1 MNDYAETDLI
11 ETLSELG
18 LKYRQRGKELQLEKC
33 PFCEQDRPKPSDHFS
48 FKFDEGVFNCIKCGV
63 KGNLYT
69 FRREMGINPWK
80 DKQYKIPDQERV
92 KKYSAQSDDYYKS
105 FERARGIPENV
116 LKKYGVGKVNHERL
130 GTCRTY
136 QYVDIDGAIVNIK
149 YVNANKKMEQE
160 SGAQQIYYGMQF
172 IKFDEPVLYITEGE
186 DDCHALVAMGFD
198 NVVSVPGGAKSYS
211 EQMGQVNSRFKKL
224 ILFFDN
230 DKVGQEGAEVFAQK
244 AGVWKCFNVIL
255 PFKDIRD
262 CLLHGIEFFGI
273 QQLINKAKQFKYSV
287 DVKLRPALNISERL
301 DRFEEDSAK
310 NERGL
315 MFGYDVIDE
324 ITGGLRGGDLFS
336 IVANPGCFKTTTL
349 MNILKRSVEKTSSGI
364 VTFFSL
370 EMQIEAEIEREL
382 QMYSMFRP
390 YELRKLAKE
399 KKEEWKQIR
408 NMVENHKY
416 NRIYVSEESNVDND
430 GILKIIE
437 RTEEVSGE
445 RCILTG
451 IDYLDFVGSKN
462 QKEYDSVKE
471 IMLGIKKIAKTKNI
485 PTIILAQTNRDNKEN
500 DDEVGLRSG
509 KGGTAIEAT
518 SDFYI
523 GIWRVGERIVG
534 RMSKHR
540 RMVGGEREF
549 PYLSFDIDKKNYLIN
564 DIRICERPRNKKD
577 KDYEKNTWNNY

>member
-1 MNDYAETDLI
+1 MNDYNETDLI

-18 LKYRQRGKELQLEKC
+18 LQYRQKGKELQLEKC
-33 PFCEQDRPKPSDHFS
+33 PFCENDRPKSSDHFS
-48 FKFDEGVFNCIKCGV
+48 FRRDDGVFNCIKCGT

-80 DKQYKIPDQERV
+80 DKQYQIPNQEIV
-92 KKYSAQSDDYYKS
+92 KSYTKQPETYFKAYEK
-105 FERARGIPENV
+105 ARGIPESILV
-116 LKKYGVGKVNHERL
+116 KYGVGRASYGSL
-130 GTCRTY
+130 GECRTY
-136 QYVDIDGAIVNIK
+136 QYVDTDGTVVNVK
-149 YVNANKKMEQE
+149 YVNAKKQMVQE
-160 SGAQQIYYGMQF
+160 KNARQIYYGMQF
-172 IKFDEPVLYITEGE
+172 IKFDESVLHITEGE

-198 NVVSVPGGAKSYS
+198 NVVSVPGGSKSYS
-211 EQMGQVNSRFKKL
+211 EQMGQINSKFKKL

-230 DKVGQEGAEVFAQK
+230 DKAGQDGAEAFAQK

-255 PFKDIRD
+255 PFKDVRD

-273 QQLINKAKQFKYSV
+273 QQLINKSKQFKYSV

-301 DRFEEDSAK
+301 DRFEEDSLK

-315 MFGYDVIDE
+315 NFGYDVIDE

-336 IVANPGCFKTTTL
+336 VVANPGCFKTTTL
-349 MNILKRSVEKTSSGI
+349 MNIMKRAVEKTSSGM

-370 EMQIEAEIEREL
+370 EMQIEAEVEREL
-382 QMYSMFRP
+382 QMYSMFPP
-390 YELRKLAKE
+390 YMLRKFAKE
-399 KKEEWKQIR
+399 KKEEWKRIR
-408 NMVENHKY
+408 GMVENHNY
-416 NRIYVSEESNVDND
+416 NRIYVSEESNTDLD

-445 RCILTG
+445 KCILAG

-471 IMLGIKKIAKTKNI
+471 VMLGIKRIAKIKNI
-485 PTIILAQTNRDNKEN
+485 PTIVLAQTNRDNKES
-500 DDEVGLRSG
+500 DEEVGLRSG

-523 GIWRVGERIVG
+523 GIWRSGERIVG

-540 RMVGGEREF
+540 RMVGGEREY

-564 DIRICERPRNKKD
+564 DICICEKPIGGKNKD
-577 KDYEKNTWNNY
+577 CEKNTWNDH